1 MVTKKDI
8 LELKRRMK
16 KEDCTFTRIS
26 GCYVDS
32 NKEKLVTFN
41 ENFLNLDEEEFYK
54 YLEIAKKALSGTIG
68 NNLLELH
75 FEEEET
81 ESGGLQQFFLG
92 LRESKLKNEE
102 LSERLWD
109 QIIENYDYVG
119 NYLIL
124 LFHDA
129 YDVITKTNDNLKLD
143 ESEEVYE
150 YVLCAICPVNL
161 SKPGLGYL
169 KDENRIGPRVR
180 DWVVGAPDTGF
191 LFPSFA
197 ERSADIHSITY
208 YVKDAKD
215 SHPDF
220 VSGVLG
226 CAPKRTATEQKKVFA
241 TIVKKALAPVM
252 DDTDE
257 ALLNIQEG
265 LNLRMEREEE
275 FASDTEDT
283 EPTIISNETISEVL
297 KEMDIP
303 NDALHQIE
311 DAFSEQFAEELP
323 TMEAIID
330 TKALEANARVKEQ
343 KELVKQVHELQ
354 NQLVERELAVNT
366 DSETGEDADSTGG
379 TVKTYDVVLRVKPE
393 KANQIKSQML
403 NGQKCLVIPMDE
415 GEYVNVNG
423 INTQV

>member
-16 KEDCTFTRIS
+16 KEDCTFTRMS
-26 GCYVDS
+26 GCYVDA
-32 NKEKLVTFN
+32 NKEKIVKIN
-41 ENFLNLDEEEFYK
+41 ENFLNLEEEEFHK
-54 YLEIAKKALSGTIG
+54 YLEIAKKSISGTIG
-68 NNLLELH
+68 NNILELH

-81 ESGGLQQFFLG
+81 KPGGLQQFLLG
-92 LRESKLKNEE
+92 LRDSHLKNED
-102 LSERLWD
+102 LLDRLYD
-109 QIIENYDYVG
+109 QIIEHYDYVG

-143 ESEEVYE
+143 ESEEVFE
-150 YVLCAICPVNL
+150 YLLCAICPVNL

-169 KDENRIGPRVR
+169 KEENRIGPRIR

-197 ERSADIHSITY
+197 ERSTDIHSVTY

-220 VSGVLG
+220 VAGVLG
-226 CAPKRTATEQKKVFA
+226 CGPKRTATEQKKVFA
-241 TIVKKALAPVM
+241 TIVKKALAPVV

-257 ALLNIQEG
+257 VLLNIQEN
-265 LNLRMEREEE
+265 LNTRLESEESMNDDTDMEPLTL
-275 FASDTEDT
+275 SQ
-283 EPTIISNETISEVL
+283 ETISEVL
-297 KEMDIP
+297 KEMELP
-303 NDALHQIE
+303 NDALHEIE
-311 DAFSEQFAEELP
+311 NAFIEEFAEELP
-323 TMEAIID
+323 TIEALID
-330 TKALEANARVKEQ
+330 TKAIEANAKIRQQ
-343 KELVKQVHELQ
+343 KELVEQVHALQ
-354 NQLVERELAVNT
+354 KELVEKDLSEAGAVT
-366 DSETGEDADSTGG
+366 DSDEDDASSDK
-379 TVKTYDVVLRVKPE
+379 VKTYDVVLRVKPE

-403 NGQKCLVIPMDE
+403 NGQKCLIIPMDD

-423 INTQV
+423 INTKM

>member
-16 KEDCTFTRIS
+16 KEDCTFTRMS
-26 GCYVDS
+26 GCYVDA
-32 NKEKLVTFN
+32 NKEKVVKIN
-41 ENFLNLDEEEFYK
+41 ENFLNLDEEEFHK
-54 YLEIAKKALSGTIG
+54 YLEIAKKSLSGTIG
-68 NNLLELH
+68 NNILELH
-75 FEEEET
+75 FEPEET
-81 ESGGLQQFFLG
+81 ESGGIQQFFLG
-92 LRESKLKNEE
+92 LRDSCLKNED
-102 LSERLWD
+102 LLDRLYD
-109 QIIENYDYVG
+109 QIIEHYDYVG

-143 ESEEVYE
+143 ESEEVFE
-150 YVLCAICPVNL
+150 YLLCAICPVNL

-169 KDENRIGPRVR
+169 KDENRIGPRIR
-180 DWVVGAPDTGF
+180 DWVVGVPDTGF
-191 LFPSFA
+191 LFPSFS
-197 ERSADIHSITY
+197 ERSSDIHSVTY

-220 VSGVLG
+220 ISGVLG
-226 CAPKRTATEQKKVFA
+226 CGPKRTATEQKKVFA

-257 ALLNIQEG
+257 VLLNIQEN
-265 LNLRMEREEE
+265 LNSRIEKDEE
-275 FASDTEDT
+275 FAPDDMEK
-283 EPTIISNETISEVL
+283 EPLTLSNETISEVL
-297 KEMDIP
+297 QEMEIP
-303 NDALHQIE
+303 NDALHAIE
-311 DAFSEQFAEELP
+311 EAFSEEFCDELP
-323 TMEAIID
+323 TMEALID
-330 TKALEANARVKEQ
+330 TKALEANAKVKQQ
-343 KELVKQVHELQ
+343 KELVQQVHELQ
-354 NQLVERELAVNT
+354 KELVEKEL
-366 DSETGEDADSTGG
+366 SEAGPVENDEDDNSTG

-393 KANQIKSQML
+393 KANQIKSQVL